1 MSPSWKTL
9 PARNVNSMN
18 TRRPATANSKDSTRN
33 RSLLTQV
40 NEGTGIE
47 KAQIQPQE
55 FVGIPGQLRF
65 DIEHRP
71 GDQFKPGMIQIFAQ
85 NWWTKREYR
94 AVYGDADAIRI
105 VRKPLKFVYQLM
117 TKALSGES
125 KSASV
130 SCSVVGG
137 TGGTDNMALLVSV
150 IVRSEFDESTYDFK
164 LPDVTTVADG
174 SRLQDMILDLR
185 QDHMRV
191 TERASM
197 LESLNTELNEKNSTL
212 DSRVLQLERQ
222 VSILLGD
229 HEQHMLS
236 ILNGFKATNEQV
248 YGPVFAR
255 REGRRC
261 VFNGLV
267 TGCSPRGDHEGAVI
281 CILPDTL
288 WPPYR
293 LIFNGSFCTA
303 EGHFCQYSIH
313 VCRNGQVK
321 ALTYGKIMSMNLNA
335 IDFWID

>member
-1 MSPSWKTL
+1 MIPTPRGNNKPIRRPMTSPS
-9 PARNVNSMN
+9 
-18 TRRPATANSKDSTRN
+18 KDGPRKSI
-33 RSLLTQV
+33 LTEV

-55 FVGIPGQLRF
+55 FQGISGQLRF
-65 DIEHRP
+65 DLEHRP
-71 GDQFKPGMIQIFAQ
+71 GDQYKPGMIQIFAQ

-105 VRKPLKFVYQLM
+105 VRKPLRFVYQLL

-130 SCSVVGG
+130 SCSLVGN
-137 TGGTDNMALLVSV
+137 TGIDLALLVSV

-191 TERASM
+191 TERASA
-197 LESLNTELNEKNSTL
+197 LEAINAELTERNTSLEA
-212 DSRVLQLERQ
+212 RVLQLERQ

-229 HEQHMLS
+229 HEQHMLN
-236 ILNGFKATNEQV
+236 LQNGFKATNEPV

-261 VFNGLV
+261 LFNGLV
-267 TGCSPRGDHEGAVI
+267 TGSSPRGDHEGALMLT
-281 CILPDTL
+281 LPDSL

-293 LIFNGSFCTA
+293 LIFNGSYCTA

-313 VCRNGQVK
+313 VCRNGQVR